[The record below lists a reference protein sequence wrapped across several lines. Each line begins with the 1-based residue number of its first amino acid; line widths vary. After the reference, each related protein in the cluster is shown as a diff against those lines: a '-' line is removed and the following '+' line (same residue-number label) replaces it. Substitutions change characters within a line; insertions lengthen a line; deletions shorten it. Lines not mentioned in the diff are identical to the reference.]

1 MSIVAGVLLG
11 TLAETTPLLYTALG
25 ETVAQRSGV
34 INVGLE
40 GILLTSAFTASLAT
54 YHIGNPYIGVGI
66 GLLTGIVFAL
76 LFGFFALVLHAD
88 QVVTGVV
95 FNLFALGITGTLYR
109 FLFALHDKS
118 LITSQLPLIHHTV
131 TILTPLSLPA
141 VVFVWWWLYSTRSGL
156 ELRACGEQPLAAD
169 AAGISVRKT
178 RAVALIFDGAMAGI
192 AGAFLSVADSNTF
205 VPNMSAGKGFIALAI
220 VTAGRWNPIGC
231 LVASLLFGFTNS
243 LQFQAQTLGFDTLY
257 RHMAATLHLTVFLHR
272 LNLDHFPYQLFLAL
286 PYVVTMLI
294 LFGSSLS
301 TRAPAALG
309 RPYRKE

>member
-25 ETVAQRSGV
+25 ETVAQRAGV

-40 GILLTSAFTASLAT
+40 GILLTSAFTASFAT

-66 GLLTGIVFAL
+66 GMLTGIAFAL

-141 VVFVWWWLYSTRSGL
+141 VAFVWWWLYSTRSGL

-169 AAGISVRKT
+169 AAGI
-178 RAVALIFDGAMAGI
+178 ALIFDGAMAGI
-192 AGAFLSVADSNTF
+192 AGAFLSIADSNTF

-257 RHMAATLHLTVFLHR
+257 RHTAATLHLTMFLHR

-294 LFGSSLS
+294 LFGSSRS